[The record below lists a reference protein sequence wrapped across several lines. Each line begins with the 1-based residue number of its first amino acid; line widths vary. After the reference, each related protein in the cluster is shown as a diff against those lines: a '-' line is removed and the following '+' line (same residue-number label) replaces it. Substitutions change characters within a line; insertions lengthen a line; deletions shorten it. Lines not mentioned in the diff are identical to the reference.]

1 MLCIWSHVQAW
12 ELIALLLRHLASV
25 NPPPQSNHESCV
37 FIFSPFLPQ
46 WRSDFLNG
54 WVQIPVSH
62 ECQEEC
68 LGMAVLDMM
77 RLAKESGQSPV
88 DIYNDTR

>member
-1 MLCIWSHVQAW
+1 MFTLFPHLTRRGLSLFTSDVIHLIEFISHM
-12 ELIALLLRHLASV
+12 S
-25 NPPPQSNHESCV
+25 
-37 FIFSPFLPQ
+37 FFLQ

-54 WVQIPVSH
+54 WVNIAVSH
-62 ECQEEC
+62 EAQEEC

-88 DIYNDTR
+88 DIYNDNR